1 MKIVKVTKWGNSLG
15 IRLPTEFINLL
26 NIEENTIL
34 NMAIDGKVLKIQM
47 SKEINGTKPYK
58 TKPYKTIEELFD
70 GAKNNYEPVNIT
82 YKKSSEN
89 VKIKEV
95 TSYKTIEE
103 LFEGFTGEY
112 EPFNINYG
120 EKVGN
125 EVW

>member
-1 MKIVKVTKWGNSLG
+1 MKIVKVNKWGNSLG
-15 IRLPTEFINLL
+15 IRLPTEFVNLL
-26 NIEENTIL
+26 NIEENDIL
-34 NMAIDGKVLKIQM
+34 NMVINGKILKIQI
-47 SKEINGTKPYK
+47 SKEIKETKS
-58 TKPYKTIEELFD
+58 YKTIEELFD
-70 GAKNNYEPVNIT
+70 GVKNNYEPVNIT

-95 TSYKTIEE
+95 ALYKTIEE